1 MKRILFLFL
10 ILILPFNIYAIDINS
25 KNAILYNLNEDS
37 VLYEVKSNEKVYIA
51 SMTKIMTALVAIE
64 KIENMDEKV
73 TMTSPMF
80 KNLVEQ
86 KASVAGFKEGEIV
99 TYKDLLYGLM
109 LSSGADAAQGL
120 AISTYGS
127 IDNFVSAMNN
137 KVKEFNLKNTHFSNP
152 TGLDDIDNYS
162 TVYDVAQILKVALN
176 NKDFKEV
183 FESNKYTTSN
193 GRHVFIATRNKFDFD
208 TSFIDGSKTGFTYDA
223 GLCMASTSH
232 KDGVNFLLVTA
243 NAPYNNRTNHLIDAK
258 KIYEYYFDN
267 YGEISILNKNELL
280 TSITLEDGRVINYYS
295 DSDVKKYLK
304 NSCNITKGYYGLSN
318 LNDYDIKDKIGEY
331 IIKCDDNIIY
341 NRDIVLNISHINEK
355 NNNSKYII
363 ICTIM
368 FLLLVGGIM
377 YAIFN
382 KRRNKKRIKN

>member
-37 VLYEVKSNEKVYIA
+37 ILYEVKSNEKVYIA

-86 KASVAGFKEGEIV
+86 NASVAGFKEGEIV

-109 LSSGADAAQGL
+109 LPSGADAAQGL

-295 DSDVKKYLK
+295 NSDIKKYLK

-341 NRDIVLNISHINEK
+341 NRDIVLNIFHINEK

>member
-86 KASVAGFKEGEIV
+86 NASVAGFKEGEIV

-109 LSSGADAAQGL
+109 LPSGADAAQGL

-295 DSDVKKYLK
+295 NSDIKKYLK

-377 YAIFN
+377 YAFFN